1 MEVTSDGVLR
11 LRYTGNRHDPVL
23 SMSLFGRR
31 WKILSNSIMNHDD
44 VLMIVMISGWMVI
57 PHLPRYEDD
66 SPRPDQFCPGE
77 EN

>member
-1 MEVTSDGVLR
+1 MEFSVSDTPGIVM
-11 LRYTGNRHDPVL
+11 TQFSPCL
-23 SMSLFGRR
+23 SLAGGG
-31 WKILSNSIMNHDD
+31 KIVSNNIMNHDD
-44 VLMIVMISGWMVI
+44 VLMIMMISGWMVI

>member
-31 WKILSNSIMNHDD
+31 WEILSDSIMNHDD
-44 VLMIVMISGWMVI
+44 VLMIMMMS
-57 PHLPRYEDD
+57 
-66 SPRPDQFCPGE
+66 
-77 EN
+77 